1 MNGTWTTTGR
11 ICTDWTPAEDEAV
24 RARARGEIGTAEAAR
39 RAGRSPDAVRSRAK
53 RLGLDRPTLR
63 AEADPAFAAKF
74 RALAA
79 EGYGVVAVARLMDLA
94 PVMVRAM
101 SRRLGLPLAGM
112 RAVADGRAEADP
124 AFAAKFRALVLGGAT
139 APDVAAA
146 TGVAVVTAYVIAR
159 RMGLGWATAR
169 SRPAGSVGP
178 CGSCGDPGGWSS
190 RKDRRPDRTAVP
202 GIAAP
207 VCRKCHRRLS
217 GEYGRRKVRPEKP
230 RAASTPEAVRVEGL
244 EAMREPEP
252 IPTPTG
258 KLSDLLAAWVRDTD
272 GGRNWSAPWPQT
284 AANAYHAIEEEE
296 DGC

>member
-178 CGSCGDPGGWSS
+178 
-190 RKDRRPDRTAVP
+190 R
-202 GIAAP
+202 I
-207 VCRKCHRRLS
+207 
-217 GEYGRRKVRPEKP
+217 
-230 RAASTPEAVRVEGL
+230 
-244 EAMREPEP
+244 
-252 IPTPTG
+252 
-258 KLSDLLAAWVRDTD
+258 
-272 GGRNWSAPWPQT
+272 WSAPWPQT